1 MEDVYQEKKVK
12 GKIYYDLV
20 ESYRLG
26 KQVKHKKLIY
36 LGNLSEIEE
45 EQHGVLLKRIQQ
57 LLVGQ
62 YHVISADKQVEKL
75 AIGYSGQLKNISRG
89 EDKGKGISV
98 RGGLLEKRELASID
112 LSSYE
117 PLTAHEGGGAWMCHQ
132 VIKMLGIPDFLRE
145 QKKWSE
151 SEIEWMLLNLQGRL
165 LHPSSERATA
175 LWIEER
181 SSVKGLMSE
190 VQQVHDDGL
199 RQAALNW
206 WSIHEELED
215 YMYGR
220 ITEVLELEPVR
231 FLYDL
236 TNTYF
241 EGRMLGSQLARYGRS
256 KEKRSD
262 APLVSIG
269 LLTNE
274 LGFIRR
280 SHFYAG
286 NVSEPGTLEQVYE
299 FLENSPGIVTDAG
312 IGTVANIEEMAVR
325 NIPYIS
331 VVRQG
336 FKELEI
342 DFEQGEHFIHHTSNG
357 QEYGVWL
364 QSRTNTFQVG
374 ETTYTDWLIFV
385 KSEAKQAKEDSMVSK
400 QKARFEKGLIEI
412 QKSLTK
418 PRGRKNIV
426 QIHQRIGRLKSQNT
440 RVSKAF
446 DIQTVNHNKKVTEL
460 SWCYDSTFEK
470 RNGTYI
476 IRRSEPITDLKEA
489 WKDYCSLTEIEAVN
503 RCCKTD
509 LDMRPVFHQ
518 KDETIQAHLFL
529 TLIACNIVQ
538 FIRHQ
543 LAKQNIRWSWKEIVR
558 IMDTQKVVTSQFT
571 NELNEWFLLS
581 NWSRPNPKS
590 KKIYDA
596 LDIEYQPI
604 AGFFFKITP
613 NSP

>member
-1 MEDVYQEKKVK
+1 M
-12 GKIYYDLV
+12 V
-20 ESYRLG
+20 ESYREG
-26 KQVKHKKLIY
+26 KKVKHKKLIY
-36 LGNLSEIEE
+36 LGNLSDIEE
-45 EQHGVLLKRIQQ
+45 IQHRGLLKRIQQ

-62 YHVISADKQVEKL
+62 YHVVVEDENLEQL
-75 AIGYSGQLKNISRG
+75 AIKYAGQLKSMEQELG
-89 EDKGKGISV
+89 AGKAV
-98 RGGLLEKRELASID
+98 KVEGGLLQKEALASID
-112 LSSYE
+112 LSSYQ
-117 PLTAHEGGGAWMCHQ
+117 PLSALQGGGAWLCHQ
-132 VIKMLGIPDFLRE
+132 VINKLKIPKFLE
-145 QKKWSE
+145 AQNKWTA

-190 VQQVHDDGL
+190 VQRVHDDGL

-206 WSIHEELED
+206 WSIHEQLED
-215 YMYGR
+215 YIYDR
-220 ITEVLELEPVR
+220 IEALLEFGELR

-241 EGRMLGSQLARYGRS
+241 EGRMLGSNLARYGRS

-280 SHFYAG
+280 SHFHAG

-299 FLENSPGIVTDAG
+299 FLEDSPGVVMDAG
-312 IGTVANIEEMAVR
+312 IGTTANVEQMAVR
-325 NIPYIS
+325 KIPYIC

-336 FKELEI
+336 FKELEV
-342 DFEQGEHFIHHTSNG
+342 DFETGEYFTHQTSNG
-357 QEYGVWL
+357 QQYGVWL
-364 QSRTNTFQVG
+364 QSRQHEFEIDGVP
-374 ETTYTDWLIFV
+374 YTDWLIFV
-385 KSEAKQAKEDSMVSK
+385 KSEAKQAKEDSLVAK
-400 QKARFEKGLIEI
+400 QKLRFEKGLKAIE
-412 QKSLTK
+412 QSLTK
-418 PRGRKNIV
+418 PRGRKSIA

-440 RVSKAF
+440 RVGKAF
-446 DIQTVNHNKKVTEL
+446 DIQTTADNKNITTLKWE
-460 SWCYDSTFEK
+460 YDASYEK

-476 IRRSEPITDLKEA
+476 IRRSQPITDLKQA

-509 LDMRPVFHQ
+509 LNIRPVYHQ

-529 TLIACNIVQ
+529 TLIACTIVQ

-543 LAKQNIRWSWKEIVR
+543 LAKHNIRWSWKEIVQ

-571 NELNEWFLLS
+571 NELKEYFLLS
-581 NWSRPNPKS
+581 NWSKPDRKS
-590 KKIYDA
+590 KNIYDA
-596 LDIEYQPI
+596 LDLESQPI
-604 AGFFFKITP
+604 AGFFFKLTKKDP
-613 NSP
+613 